1 MALWHGGVVIDGSE
15 NASVQYALCC
25 HPVPADPIFG
35 YLGHGEG
42 LVIHHEQCNHAQKLR
57 HKDSERFIDVEWS
70 DEPVRLFEAPLM
82 VTVTNGAG
90 VLAKVA
96 TAISQEEADI
106 TQVNMDTE
114 ISSADAIDL
123 RFTVA
128 VRDKNHLESVLK
140 SLTRTSCVIHAQ
152 RLMSTK
158 NLNPD

>member
-1 MALWHGGVVIDGSE
+1 MATD
-15 NASVQYALCC
+15 
-25 HPVPADPIFG
+25 
-35 YLGHGEG
+35 
-42 LVIHHEQCNHAQKLR
+42 
-57 HKDSERFIDVEWS
+57 
-70 DEPVRLFEAPLM
+70 
-82 VTVTNGAG
+82 
-90 VLAKVA
+90 
-96 TAISQEEADI
+96 ISQEEADI